1 MKIKLLTANKRLIAF
16 LGNTYCKPIS
26 NNMKLKSLII
36 TTALTVMLTL
46 LSSSSGSI
54 QDMAE
59 SAAVSITLVEYAAKF
74 LTKKDRS

>member
-1 MKIKLLTANKRLIAF
+1 MKFPLQSRIVEAVLV
-16 LGNTYCKPIS
+16 
-26 NNMKLKSLII
+26 
-36 TTALTVMLTL
+36 LTVMLTL
-46 LSSSSGSI
+46 LSPSSGRI